1 MAIVAHNSAEVNPWR
16 PLLCAAQGAEGPQDS
31 RYTALNVRRCQ
42 SDTSVNKPGRLS
54 KAGNVY
60 LRSTLYL
67 PALSAVRHDPNA
79 MAFYEALQK
88 RGKKKIQA
96 LFSVMRKQLTG
107 LWGLSQARGALQLM
121 QAI

>member
-1 MAIVAHNSAEVNPWR
+1 M
-16 PLLCAAQGAEGPQDS
+16 
-31 RYTALNVRRCQ
+31 
-42 SDTSVNKPGRLS
+42 S
-54 KAGNVY
+54 KAGDVY

-79 MAFYEALQK
+79 RAFYEALQK

-96 LFSVMRKQLTG
+96 LFGVMRKQLTG